1 MAETA
6 PAPVPTQQARD
17 TFARWKAEIDFARK
31 DKEYVEWIK
40 RCEEI
45 AKRYK
50 DERKNASEKNKRKL
64 NILWSNVE
72 TLKPALYGRQPIP
85 IVERRFMD
93 RDPVARTA
101 SLILERT
108 LKFQMEVGYYHE
120 SASQSVLDYLLA
132 GIGQL
137 WERYEPQFEAQ
148 VAAAENAE
156 VQAQEKTAEDV
167 QEEGDGEPYE
177 TLAYEKS
184 CTDYVY
190 YKDFLWSPARIWRE
204 VPWVAK
210 RSYLTHSQIAMRF
223 YGGDLAQAKRITLDY
238 TPPHAADDEQIVG
251 YFKKAEVWEIWNKA
265 DRKVYFIAPST
276 PDVVLEERDD
286 PLQLEGFWPC
296 PKPLF
301 ATQTND
307 SIVPVPDYVLYQ
319 DQAQEL
325 DELTERIAKLT
336 SAVKV
341 AGVYDASV
349 KELARLLQEGVDNKL
364 IPVDSWAAFA
374 EKGGIPGA
382 ISLIPLKDIVEALL
396 RLHEARGQVKA
407 DLYEVTGISDIVR
420 GYSGGPAKTA
430 TEQRIKGQFASL
442 RLQDRQ
448 AAVARFCRDSLAI
461 KAEII
466 CEQFSDESLMLMSGY
481 EQIIAD
487 KVREAVDAVPSPEQP
502 QPQPGMPPE
511 VIQQQQMQAQQQFQ
525 AAQQQAAQQAQK
537 KCFKEFQAALQI
549 LRSDKLRGFRIDIE
563 TDSTIQVDANED
575 KQAAVE
581 LVTSTL
587 QGLGQAGQLVVSA
600 PELVDP
606 VGKLLLFAYRR
617 FRVGRTIEASLE
629 ESIDQLAKRLEKPK
643 QQPPSPEQIKA
654 EGEQKKQEME
664 AQRAQMDFEM
674 DSRSKEMDLKMKER
688 EHAMK
693 LEHMQAEMAF
703 EAQKLQLKTQEL
715 ALREREMALR
725 AMQPAEQRPNA

>member
-1 MAETA
+1 MAESAA
-6 PAPVPTQQARD
+6 PPAVNPQDRE
-17 TFARWKAEIDFARK
+17 TFARWKAELDFALK
-31 DKEYVEWIK
+31 DKEYAAWLE
-40 RCEEI
+40 RCDKI
-45 AKRYK
+45 VKRYK
-50 DERKNASEKNKRKL
+50 DERKNAYEKNKRKL

-72 TLKPALYGRQPIP
+72 TLKPALYGNQPIP

-120 SASQSVLDYLLA
+120 STSRSVLDYLLP
-132 GIGQL
+132 GMGQL
-137 WERYEPQFEAQ
+137 WERYEPQIETQ
-148 VAAAENAE
+148 VAQAENATVE
-156 VQAQEKTAEDV
+156 GQEKTAEEIRED
-167 QEEGDGEPYE
+167 GDGEPYE

-190 YKDFLWSPARIWRE
+190 YKDFLWSPARHWRE
-204 VPWVAK
+204 VSWVAK
-210 RSYLTHSQIAMRF
+210 RSYLTRSQIAERF
-223 YGGDLAQAKRITLDY
+223 YGGDLAQAKQITLDY
-238 TPPHAADDEQIVG
+238 TPPHVDEDDSKTVG
-251 YFKKAEVWEIWNKA
+251 YFKKAEVWEIWNKP

-276 PDVVLEERDD
+276 PDVVLEVRED

-296 PKPLF
+296 PPPLF

-307 SIVPVPDYVLYQ
+307 SLVPVPDYVMYQ

-374 EKGGIPGA
+374 EKGGIQGA
-382 ISLIPLKDIVEALL
+382 ISLIPLKEIVEALL

-407 DLYEVTGISDIVR
+407 DLYEITGISDIVR
-420 GYSGGPAKTA
+420 GYSGGPTKTA

-466 CEQFSDESLMLMSGY
+466 CEQFSDESLLQMSGY
-481 EQIIAD
+481 QQIIED
-487 KVREAVDAVPSPEQP
+487 KVREAVDAVPPPQAPE
-502 QPQPGMPPE
+502 PQPGMPPE
-511 VIQQQQMQAQQQFQ
+511 AAQQQQMAAQQQFEQ
-525 AAQQQAAQQAQK
+525 AKQQAAQAAEQAAMA
-537 KCFKEFQAALQI
+537 EFQGALEI

-563 TDSTIQVDANED
+563 TDSTIQVDATTD
-575 KQAAVE
+575 KQSAVE

-587 QGLGQAGQLVVSA
+587 QGLGQASQLVGSA

-606 VGKLLLFAYRR
+606 IGKLLLFAYRR
-617 FRVGRTIEASLE
+617 FRVGRTIEASFE
-629 ESIDQLAKRLEKPK
+629 ESIDQLAKRLEKP
-643 QQPPSPEQIKA
+643 QQRPPSPEQIKA

-664 AQRAQMDFEM
+664 AQRAQMEFEM
-674 DSRSKEMDLKMKER
+674 NSRSKQMDLQMKER

-693 LEHMQAEMAF
+693 LEQMQAEMAF

-715 ALREREMALR
+715 ALREREMAMKSFTQEPR
-725 AMQPAEQRPNA
+725 HTV